1 MSAPLGTFVLL
12 ILSLWINICGTSG
25 LCPHLCTCDDVAL
38 VVECIHAGLDVMPN
52 TLHPRL
58 KTIVYKNNEF
68 LTVDVS
74 LR

>member
-1 MSAPLGTFVLL
+1 MPIRVSLPLLVVLT
-12 ILSLWINICGTSG
+12 ISIGVGRSSG
-25 LCPHLCTCDDVAL
+25 LCPTLCTCDDAAL
-38 VVECIHAGLDVMPN
+38 IVECIDAGLDVMPN
-52 TLHPRL
+52 TLNPRL